1 MGSQATVERTI
12 GEVGHQIR
20 SKKSPFANLAN
31 IIYKWELL
39 RLLVLYFPSLD
50 ITKYSLSPVA
60 ELQHIPHGEINISK
74 KEQKSSEAFL
84 KHLNIIHQYLGQ
96 DPEEELKLRRWGKV
110 SLLGGITLQSLLI
123 ENQAGSARHVHYF
136 EAYRKP
142 ETSQPIFGEALAFYE
157 VVQTH
162 DLLIVYHLLANAH
175 QLLRRWR
182 GA

>member
-1 MGSQATVERTI
+1 M
-12 GEVGHQIR
+12 
-20 SKKSPFANLAN
+20 
-31 IIYKWELL
+31 
-39 RLLVLYFPSLD
+39 LVLYFPSLD

-110 SLLGGITLQSLLI
+110 SLLGGITLRSLLI
-123 ENQAGSARHVHYF
+123 ENQAGSTRHARYF
-136 EAYRKP
+136 EAYRKS

-175 QLLRRWR
+175 QVLRRWR